1 MLICD
6 LIKCAIVLL
15 CMHLTCCKKLHYIPS
30 SGLGRSSNN
39 RTHARS
45 LGPSLVFC
53 FFAKLPPRGHNSTG
67 VRTLLS

>member
-15 CMHLTCCKKLHYIPS
+15 CMHLTCCKKLHYVPS

-39 RTHARS
+39 RTQVV
-45 LGPSLVFC
+45 PLVFC